1 MNGILKFIFTIFGG
15 VLIGFG
21 LGIFVH
27 KSAFLGQGQYDIAMV
42 LSLILGGFFI
52 ALGIPGKRMMRIE
65 KEQAEQQV

>member
-27 KSAFLGQGQYDIAMV
+27 KSAFLGQGQYDIAMI

>member
-15 VLIGFG
+15 ILIGFG